1 MCRGTNMEVDA
12 AREEKVT
19 GRIVTEFMSVVTLD
33 TPDGATE
40 LNGYP
45 SEEVRQG
52 GISIRLL
59 T

>member
-1 MCRGTNMEVDA
+1 VEA

-19 GRIVTEFMSVVTLD
+19 GRIVIELAPVVTLD
-33 TPDGATE
+33 TPDGAIE
-40 LNGYP
+40 LSGYP

-52 GISIRLL
+52 GISVRLL

>member
-1 MCRGTNMEVDA
+1 MEVDA